1 MRKRIFHT
9 LCALSFLGVAV
20 AAMITI
26 FVSTQFNM
34 TQMETN
40 VQETAQMIAQSEK
53 ALGSQKDMMHMMDAL
68 PDNIRATLIEQ
79 DGTVLYESMVSAEN
93 MENHLNRPEIQDAIA
108 NGSGEASRKSTTL
121 GTKTYYYSIRL
132 NNGNILRLA
141 REYTNMYG
149 AIGSSVLLIL
159 LWSGILAAV
168 AVLMAK
174 RLTVWLI
181 RPVVYLADHMSHWE
195 DSEVYEELKPFI
207 RHIREQDDEIDEQK
221 TLLDREREALNVLTR
236 NMKEGVLSVA
246 GDRNI
251 ASVNPCVLSMLVGEN
266 AKEEEFI
273 GHTFLMLNRSAVWFD
288 CVNQALAGENK
299 EAELNH
305 MGSVYRLFASPII
318 HAGKVDGAVVIVLD
332 VTQERLAEKV
342 RQEFSANVS
351 HELKTPLT
359 SISGYAEMMELDMVH
374 GKDDQI
380 EFARRIHKEALR
392 LIALINDI
400 IRLSRIEEGAPKAF
414 HLLEVKELCR
424 NAVESLEP
432 VAEKAEVTLSVE
444 GDTCHIMGEE
454 SMLTELVYNLCENAV
469 KYNRAG
475 GHVWI
480 RTRSEGEKALIE
492 VQDDGIGIPEDS
504 VQRVF
509 ERFYRVD
516 KSRSKQTGGTGL
528 GLSIVKHI
536 VEYHNGRVE
545 LKSELGVGTTIRVW
559 LPRPPVKLS
568 AWKEETK

>member
-1 MRKRIFHT
+1 MKKRIFRT

-20 AAMITI
+20 AAVITI
-26 FVSTQFNM
+26 LVSVRFNM
-34 TQMETN
+34 EQMEVN
-40 VQETAQMIAQSEK
+40 VQETAQMIAESGK
-53 ALGSQKDMMHMMDAL
+53 KLDRLDDMICMLDAL
-68 PDNIRATLIEQ
+68 PDNIRATLIQE
-79 DGTVLYESMVSAEN
+79 DGTVLYESVAAAAE
-93 MENHLNRPEIQDAIA
+93 MENHLDRPEIQDAMTT
-108 NGSGEASRKSTTL
+108 GSGEASRNSATL
-121 GTKTYYYSIRL
+121 NTRTYYYSIRL
-132 NNGNILRLA
+132 EDGHILRLA

-149 AIGSSVLLIL
+149 AIASSMLLIV
-159 LWSGILAAV
+159 LWIAILAVV
-168 AVLMAK
+168 AVLVAK
-174 RLTVWLI
+174 RLTMWLI
-181 RPVVYLADHMSHWE
+181 RPVVYLADHMSRWE
-195 DSEVYEELKPFI
+195 DIEIYDELEPFI
-207 RHIREQDDEIDEQK
+207 RHIREQDNEIDEQK
-221 TLLDREREALNVLTR
+221 TMLDREREALNVLTR
-236 NMKEGVLSVA
+236 NMKEGVLAIS

-251 ASVNPCVLSMLVGEN
+251 ASLNPSVLSMLAGEH

-273 GHTFLMLNRSAVWFD
+273 GHTFLMLNRSSVWFD
-288 CVNQALAGENK
+288 CINQALGGENN
-299 EAELNH
+299 EAELNYQ
-305 MGSVYRLFASPII
+305 GAVYRLFASPII
-318 HAGKVDGAVVIVLD
+318 HVGKPDGAIVIVLD

-414 HLLEVKELCR
+414 RMLELQELCQST
-424 NAVESLEP
+424 AESLAAVSDSTE
-432 VAEKAEVTLSVE
+432 VALSVTGE
-444 GDTCHIMGEE
+444 ECLIMGEE
-454 SMLTELVYNLCENAV
+454 SMLTELVYNLCENAI
-469 KYNRAG
+469 KYNHRG

-480 RTRSEGEKALIE
+480 RTMCSKDDAVIE

-504 VQRVF
+504 LQRVF

-545 LKSELGVGTTIRVW
+545 LKSQLGVGTTIRVY
-559 LPRPPVKLS
+559 LPLPSVKP
-568 AWKEETK
+568 KR